1 MKAHKKLSRSH
12 IALLDRGS
20 NRFRLFNVETCRECG
35 RDCEAPEAVNI
46 NFHDLSAGEF
56 AEKIQ
61 ESGLTL
67 SNETLPEIV
76 HSRMTIESRAL
87 GYVTE
92 HFCID
97 CASQY

>member
-12 IALLDRGS
+12 IALLDRGT
-20 NRFRLFNVETCRECG
+20 NRFRLFNVETCGECG

-61 ESGLTL
+61 ESKLTL
-67 SNETLPEIV
+67 SNETLPQIV
-76 HSRMTIESRAL
+76 HSRESRTL
-87 GYVTE
+87 EYVD
-92 HFCID
+92 HLCID

>member
-20 NRFRLFNVETCRECG
+20 NRFRLFNVETCYECG

-67 SNETLPEIV
+67 SNETLPQIV
-76 HSRMTIESRAL
+76 HLKWTSC
-87 GYVTE
+87 V
-92 HFCID
+92 FCID